1 MSEETTSQRKSRP
14 TIFLVEEDDDARP
27 SLTANLRKHGYRLLV
42 AADLEDAHEWVSVER
57 PVHADLVLIDLVRKT
72 PEESLRRGR
81 ELRDRAKYDGH
92 TSLVVMPEKVPV
104 ELEGRDEKVGENDWI
119 CYYDDDSDQLQTLL
133 ARLLNGSPGY
143 ATDRLRHIELVSQ
156 SAGCY

>member
-1 MSEETTSQRKSRP
+1 MSEETDYRRKARP

-42 AADLEDAHEWVSVER
+42 AADLEDAHEWVSVES
-57 PVHADLVLIDLVRKT
+57 PVRADLVLINLVRKT

-81 ELRDRAKYDGH
+81 ELRDQAKYDGQ
-92 TSLVVMPEKVPV
+92 TPLVVMPEKVPK
-104 ELEGRDEKVGENDWI
+104 ELEGTDEQVGENDWI

-133 ARLLNGSPGY
+133 ARLLDKSSG
-143 ATDRLRHIELVSQ
+143 
-156 SAGCY
+156 